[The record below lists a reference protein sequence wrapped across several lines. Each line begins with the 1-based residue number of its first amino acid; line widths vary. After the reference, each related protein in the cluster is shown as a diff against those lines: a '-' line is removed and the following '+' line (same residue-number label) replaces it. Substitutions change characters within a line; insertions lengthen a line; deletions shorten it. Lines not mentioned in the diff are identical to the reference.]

1 MYPSRV
7 RSGWGS
13 AWGLASVLA
22 FAACGD
28 DDVDPA
34 AFSCVEYVSGDSVD
48 PKIGGSAASYVTVQA
63 ALDYFLIARTSSFEL
78 TAMCEQIAADV
89 GVAPRDV
96 DAALATVDQIER
108 MKAVCRLAADAIVRE
123 RGSGGGVT
131 LPDVTCT
138 TPAAFESACRKRCV
152 PASADCATA
161 CTASAHARA
170 VCPEPAVA
178 RVHLR
183 AVLALRAHLKLMVA
197 DGPELAAAV
206 NKVSDIR
213 AVCVP
218 QTIVTTSEAVS
229 NVKATFAA
237 AEALVDAVEGK

>member
-22 FAACGD
+22 LAACGD

-34 AFSCVEYVSGDSVD
+34 SFSCVEYVSGDSVD

-63 ALDYFLIARTSSFEL
+63 ALDYFLIARTSAFEL

-138 TPAAFESACRKRCV
+138 TPASFESACRKRCV

-183 AVLALRAHLKLMVA
+183 AVLALRAHLTLMAA
-197 DGPELAAAV
+197 DAPALIALETHV
-206 NKVSDIR
+206 VDIR
-213 AVCVP
+213 AICIPPLVVA
-218 QTIVTTSEAVS
+218 ISDAASILKYAVTMAD
-229 NVKATFAA
+229 
-237 AEALVDAVEGK
+237 ALVDAAEGK